1 MHTDAVGDAAAGAVS
16 AAGGGLESLTYA
28 CTAVVVADLDR
39 AIAWY
44 GHHLGFTE
52 CARMRIEG
60 ADVALLEGAGTQ
72 VEFLQYDQGS
82 VTTVPSLFADPPEH
96 LRPMGN
102 KFLVFTVEDLDS
114 ASEELESKGAPI
126 IWRAKTLSPGIRSTA
141 IRDLDGNFV
150 HIVEH

>member
-1 MHTDAVGDAAAGAVS
+1 MHTDAVGDGAAGAVS

-44 GHHLGFTE
+44 GHYLGFTE

-60 ADVALLEGAGTQ
+60 ADVALLEGAGPQ
-72 VEFLQYDQGS
+72 LEFLQYDHGS

-96 LRPMGN
+96 LRPKGN

-114 ASEELESKGAPI
+114 ASDELQSKGCRWLGPAAAGPVS
-126 IWRAKTLSPGIRSTA
+126 RRP
-141 IRDLDGNFV
+141 
-150 HIVEH
+150 